1 MMKKIDNKEQAQT
14 PKTQDLEELIA
25 KLESEV
31 NYNLAGWQRAQAD
44 YQNLKKESEQ
54 IRVNSI
60 RLANKSLIENLIP
73 VFDNFALATKHLPQE
88 LQENN
93 WVQGIIFIH
102 RQLQDI
108 LLAEG
113 VDIIDPMGQIF
124 DPNLHEAVDSV
135 DSAEDGLEPNT
146 IVEVLQ
152 VGYTLNGSLI
162 RSARVKVAA

>member
-1 MMKKIDNKEQAQT
+1 MTKKIDNKEQAQT

-60 RLANKSLIENLIP
+60 KLANKSLIENLIP

-135 DSAEDGLEPNT
+135 DLEDGVESNT

-152 VGYTLNGSLI
+152 VGYTLHGSLI